1 MSALR
6 DPLDAGLTLPDRVS
20 PSRTLGTVKL
30 QAGEPSVL
38 ANLEGPG
45 CIRRIWIAMSRGT
58 SPEVL
63 RQIILKVWWDDA
75 EEPAVEAPLPDFFG
89 MLHGLLH
96 YPLNSR
102 YLISQSQTGATSV
115 FPMPFSKRARVS
127 LEAGPE
133 AEGQFVTWHLD
144 WHRYRTGALQET
156 FRFHAQFRREF
167 PCKAFGPG
175 YLILD
180 AVGRGRFLG
189 FVYGVRLYDD
199 RSRWSH
205 AGAENIY
212 LANDADA
219 PGGAFSHLRGSGGED
234 TFGAAYGGV
243 LHSPSTHLDQ
253 GIPYYVHED
262 SGPAL
267 ARHRLAAYRF
277 FTHDSITF
285 DRAIQVHF
293 GCMANDI
300 CSTAYWYQDPPHR
313 PFTSLPPWGAL
324 AAGTET
330 TRTDDLKLLGGTP
343 TWWVC
348 GPFHPSVRDTTGA
361 LAAEQHVPDPG
372 QRYPENGYPK
382 DSPWNRAGRSG
393 ACWEH
398 VRDIHGFV
406 DFSRVF
412 VLPELDDK
420 RSRPAM
426 GLAETELVAPVEG
439 AVDLHVGWVG
449 ELRIQI
455 NDGLWQSIGSHPLFD
470 TVVIPADLRKGPNRV
485 RITLLCPS
493 PASGTT
499 SFAWGSWVF
508 ALRAVLA
515 NGQTINN
522 DSPMN
527 GTLDTSK

>member
-1 MSALR
+1 MNTSR
-6 DPLDAGLTLPDRVS
+6 GPLDAGLTLPDRAT
-20 PSRTLGTVKL
+20 PSRTLGTIKL
-30 QAGEPSVL
+30 EPRKPSVL

-45 CIRRIWIAMSRGT
+45 CIRRIWIAMSRDA

-63 RQIILKVWWDDA
+63 RQMILKVWWDDA
-75 EEPAVEAPLPDFFG
+75 EQPAVEAPLPDFFG
-89 MLHGLLH
+89 LLHGLQH

-102 YLISQSQTGATSV
+102 YLMSQSQTGATSL
-115 FPMPFSKRARVS
+115 FPMPFSQRARVE
-127 LEAGPE
+127 LEAGPA

-144 WHRYRTGALQET
+144 WHRYRADALQET

-167 PCKAFGPG
+167 PCEAFGQG

-189 FVYGVRLYDD
+189 FSYGVRVYDD

-262 SGPAL
+262 SGQAL

-277 FTHDSITF
+277 FEHESITF

-300 CSTAYWYQDPPHR
+300 CSTAYWYQDPPHQA
-313 PFTSLPPWGAL
+313 FTTLPPWSGM

-330 TRTDDLKLLGGTP
+330 SRTDDLHLMERTA

-348 GPFHPSVRDTTGA
+348 GPFHPSVRDDVGA
-361 LAAEQHVPDPG
+361 LAVEQDGPDPQ
-372 QRYPENGYPK
+372 QRYPETGYPE
-382 DSPWNRAGRSG
+382 DSPWNQTGRHEASWAAVG
-393 ACWEH
+393 
-398 VRDIHGFV
+398 DIHGFV
-406 DFSRVF
+406 DFARVF
-412 VLPELDDK
+412 VLPELDDE

-426 GLAETELVAPVEG
+426 GLAETELVTPVAG
-439 AVDLHVGWVG
+439 TVDLHIGWIG
-449 ELRIQI
+449 ELRLQV
-455 NDGLWQSIGSHPLFD
+455 NDGLWQSIGLHPLFD
-470 TVVIPADLRKGPNRV
+470 TVVVPVDLRRGSNQI
-485 RITLLCPS
+485 RITVLCPG
-493 PASGTT
+493 PASGY
-499 SFAWGSWVF
+499 SGFAWGSWVF
-508 ALRAVLA
+508 ALRGIMA
-515 NGQTINN
+515 NGQEIPARLPNR
-522 DSPMN
+522 
-527 GTLDTSK
+527 